1 MALRTGFLSTLLALS
16 LCGDAAWAGSNIEVR
31 FPSPLTVA
39 LLPSD
44 ASREQTTADSYVPRG
59 ALERAA
65 TWIVRR
71 GLERYNTSTEID
83 LFVDAA
89 DGHLDEYPLIEAALI
104 AEGLVDRAERD
115 ACIATFNAA
124 FAELLTTLGDTN
136 SEEQRAGVL
145 LDSLHR
151 KLFAGGYRVD
161 CTRLSEVLAEEQYNC
176 VSATILFCAYAEQ
189 LGLDTVA
196 IEVPGH
202 VLCTLAVADQRIDI
216 ETTCARWL
224 SIPNREELRSRF
236 IYNTEAASDTQRQAI
251 EALGIDPATSSV
263 QLEPGTVAW
272 RQELPL
278 AALVA
283 IVYYNR
289 GLDELA
295 ECHYEA
301 AAVANVN
308 ALRINPR
315 SPAAWSNL
323 LATINNWALAAN
335 RQGDFHQATTL
346 LREGIQLA
354 PHHELFRANLE
365 TVNRQWANAK
375 RTSPHG

>member
-1 MALRTGFLSTLLALS
+1 MALRIRFLSTLLALT
-16 LCGDAAWAGSNIEVR
+16 LCATQAPAASNIDAHL
-31 FPSPLTVA
+31 PSSLSVA
-39 LLPSD
+39 LLTTDRAHDD
-44 ASREQTTADSYVPRG
+44 ANTASYVPPE
-59 ALERAA
+59 AMQRAA
-65 TWIVRR
+65 AWLERR
-71 GLERYNTSTEID
+71 GLDRYNTSTEVGLFID
-83 LFVDAA
+83 TA
-89 DGHLDEYPLIEAALI
+89 DGSLDEHNLIEAALI
-104 AEGLVDRAERD
+104 AEGLVNRAERE
-115 ACIATFNAA
+115 ACLETFNAT
-124 FAELLTTLGDTN
+124 FADLRTAINDSS
-136 SEEQRAGVL
+136 SEEQRAAAL
-145 LDSLHR
+145 LSALHG

-161 CTRLSEVLAEEQYNC
+161 CTRLSEVLSAEQFNC

-189 LGLDTVA
+189 LGLTTEA

-236 IYNTEAASDTQRQAI
+236 VYNTEAATDTQRQAI
-251 EALGIDPATSSV
+251 EALGIDPATSAV

-272 RQELPL
+272 RQELPVT
-278 AALVA
+278 ALVA

-295 ECHYEA
+295 ERHYEA

-308 ALRINPR
+308 ALRINPH

-323 LATINNWALAAN
+323 LATVNNWALAAN
-335 RQGDFHQATTL
+335 KQGDYHKATAL

-365 TVNRQWANAK
+365 TVNRQWANSQ
-375 RTSPHG
+375 RSIPQG